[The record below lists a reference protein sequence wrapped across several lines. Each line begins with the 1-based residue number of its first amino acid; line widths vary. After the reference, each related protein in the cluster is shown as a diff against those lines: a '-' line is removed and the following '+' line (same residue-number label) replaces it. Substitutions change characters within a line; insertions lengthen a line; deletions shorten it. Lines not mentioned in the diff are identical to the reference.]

1 MSDHSWQPLT
11 WWRMTRLA
19 LLELPA
25 ATPADAKAPT
35 APKTTA
41 VIMIVRLFIVAL
53 PSSEVSVLLFV
64 SLRLGTHRGIG
75 VTPRPI

>member
-1 MSDHSWQPLT
+1 MA
-11 WWRMTRLA
+11 RLA

-41 VIMIVRLFIVAL
+41 LIMIVCLFIVAL
-53 PSSEVSVLLFV
+53 PSEVSVLIFL
-64 SLRLGTHRGIG
+64 SLRVRMHRGIG
-75 VTPRPI
+75 VTPRPT